1 MSKRSYENHA
11 LLYYFSSF
19 ARSKNFVLQLRAI
32 RFPIVGYAARNC
44 GTDSPQL
51 ENKVLLIA

>member
-1 MSKRSYENHA
+1 MKTTLCFITF
-11 LLYYFSSF
+11 LLLP
-19 ARSKNFVLQLRAI
+19 VQLRAI

-51 ENKVLLIA
+51 ENEVLLIA